1 MKGEKVFFFSKR
13 QAGCRV
19 EMINFE
25 KFFSIQESVNEYS
38 KKSQEESSRTNVTTV
53 YNNENTEYKN

>member
-1 MKGEKVFFFSKR
+1 
-13 QAGCRV
+13 
-19 EMINFE
+19 MINFE
-25 KFFSIQESVNEYS
+25 KFFSIQENVNEYN